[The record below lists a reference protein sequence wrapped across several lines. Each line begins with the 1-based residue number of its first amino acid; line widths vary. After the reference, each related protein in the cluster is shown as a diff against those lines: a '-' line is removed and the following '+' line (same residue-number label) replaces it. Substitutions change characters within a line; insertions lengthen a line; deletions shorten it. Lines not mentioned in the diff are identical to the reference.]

1 MPSLERREDVFVL
14 NLGSDENRFNP
25 EWLTAVEECLDEV
38 ERAARP
44 RALVTTATG
53 KFWSNG
59 LDLEWMTAHADE
71 IEPFVT
77 RVHALFARVLGMGCA
92 TVAAIQ
98 GHVFAAAAMLAL
110 AHDYRVMRAD
120 RGFFCL
126 PEVDINIPFTPGMA
140 ALIQARL
147 PVQVAHEAM
156 TSGRRFGGT
165 EAEGRGIVDVAAD
178 EEAVLER
185 AVELA
190 AGLAD
195 KDPTTLATIKERM
208 YGEVLRV
215 LLDPRANGMASPAGT
230 AEPDA

>member
-1 MPSLERREDVFVL
+1 MPNLERRGDVFVL
-14 NLGSDENRFNP
+14 DLGSDENRFNP
-25 EWLTAVEECLDEV
+25 DWLGAVEEILDQV
-38 ERAARP
+38 ELAPPP

-59 LDLEWMTAHADE
+59 LDLEWMTTHADE
-71 IEPFVT
+71 IEPFVA
-77 RVHALFARVLGMGCA
+77 RVHALFARVLGMGCP

-147 PVQVAHEAM
+147 PAQVAHEAM
-156 TSGRRFGGT
+156 TTGRRYGGT
-165 EAEGRGIVDVAAD
+165 DAERLGIVDFAVD
-178 EEAVLER
+178 MDAVLDR
-185 AVELA
+185 ALELA
-190 AGLAD
+190 SGLAG
-195 KDPTTLATIKERM
+195 KEPATLATIKERM
-208 YGEVLRV
+208 YAEVLRV
-215 LLDPRANGMASPAGT
+215 LLDPGANDTFGSPG
-230 AEPDA
+230 